1 MQTSISQ
8 ISLFIIISCAVI
20 FLLACLIVTILYLY
34 QKRQLLYHRNLHTLK
49 LDFERNLLKAQ
60 VEIQEQTC
68 QNISREI
75 HDNIN
80 LSLTLAKLNLN
91 TLDWIDLEQTHQ
103 SVKTS
108 VHIIGSAI
116 ADLNNLSKSMNSDLI
131 KDLGLMKA
139 IKNEVDK
146 LKEMAHLEVNYD
158 VSGDPIFMECEKE
171 LIIFRII
178 QEAFNNII
186 KHADAS
192 KVWLQL
198 NYSNGYLDVLIKDNG
213 KGFIKEEVS
222 LENVHNKAGLKNMQT
237 RSKIFGGQLIIES
250 RPQRGTQ
257 ILVTVPY
264 H

>member
-1 MQTSISQ
+1 
-8 ISLFIIISCAVI
+8 
-20 FLLACLIVTILYLY
+20 
-34 QKRQLLYHRNLHTLK
+34 
-49 LDFERNLLKAQ
+49 
-60 VEIQEQTC
+60 
-68 QNISREI
+68 
-75 HDNIN
+75 
-80 LSLTLAKLNLN
+80 
-91 TLDWIDLEQTHQ
+91 
-103 SVKTS
+103 
-108 VHIIGSAI
+108 
-116 ADLNNLSKSMNSDLI
+116 MNSDLI

-237 RSKIFGGQLIIES
+237 RSKLFGGQLIIES